1 MSEGT
6 LGRLKDRIAAV
17 FASIS
22 AWLWTAFDRMNY
34 RWDSITGKGSD
45 ESDPGEENDDPE
57 TDEGF
62 TLNRRSMAVAVIHL
76 AVIAASIY
84 GIFAAGSAVLVAN
97 IAAGVGEML
106 IQLIG

>member
-1 MSEGT
+1 MSDGI
-6 LGRLKDRIAAV
+6 LKRLKDRMTAV
-17 FASIS
+17 FVSIS

-34 RWDSITGKGSD
+34 RWDVITGKGSD
-45 ESDPGEENDDPE
+45 ESESGEDDGDPE
-57 TDEGF
+57 PEEGF
-62 TLNRRSMAVAVIHL
+62 TLNRRTMAVAVIHL

-97 IAAGVGEML
+97 VAAGVGEIL

>member
-1 MSEGT
+1 
-6 LGRLKDRIAAV
+6 
-17 FASIS
+17 
-22 AWLWTAFDRMNY
+22 MNY

-45 ESDPGEENDDPE
+45 ESSPGEENDDSEPE
-57 TDEGF
+57 EGF
-62 TLNRRSMAVAVIHL
+62 TLNRRTMAVAVIHL

-97 IAAGVGEML
+97 VAAGVGEML